1 MDALI
6 VCGHTVVSTHDDGHV
21 LCGLDLQLQSI
32 LHSCA
37 GDVCPMVVHNQDN
50 LPSLPRPAHGQH
62 GAVRGLLVQRRQVQ
76 RIGMLKIFRQRKAAC
91 YLLRA
96 AAVPVKAV
104 VHRLFIGRIA
114 EIVTK
119 EHAVAQRAVVAVADS
134 PLPTVAAAQIHLYG
148 DAARRRLL
156 DKPVIPVIAAA
167 LFPLLQLNGEGE
179 VNILVQHGE
188 LKAVLAECIV
198 VIQRLQGLVRPSGL
212 DGLIAGMP
220 SRQRHTVP
228 RPVLLYIVNLGRD
241 NEHSV
246 MVRRELIHAPTVI
259 AALAS
264 LVRIGDV
271 VLLLH

>member
-21 LCGLDLQLQSI
+21 LCGLDLQLESI

-62 GAVRGLLVQRRQVQ
+62 GAVSSLLVQRRQMYSVGVRVVFGQ
-76 RIGMLKIFRQRKAAC
+76 FVGGSHI
-91 YLLRA
+91 LRA